1 MIRGRFAPSPTGPL
15 HFGSLVAAVGSYLF
29 AKSQGGEW
37 HVRIEDLDTPRNVP
51 GAADDMLRTLEA
63 LGLEWD
69 GPVVYQSAR
78 MDAYASALHRLRAS
92 GLTYPCACSRREIA
106 DSIATGESAG
116 AAYPGTCRA
125 GLSPG
130 RMARAE
136 RVRVDGAAIAFEDR
150 LQGRIA
156 SKLADDVGDF
166 VLKRADGPFAYQ
178 LAVVVD
184 DADSGITEVVRGA
197 DLLDSTPRQIFLQRQ
212 LGLPTPRYA
221 HLPVATDATGAKL
234 SKQTAALRVDGRA
247 PAEAIRAALRFLGQ
261 PVPGAAADRGPREM
275 LDGAIAQFDST
286 CIPRVAAAAVTN
298 DGELVA

>member
-15 HFGSLVAAVGSYLF
+15 HFGSLVAALGSYLF

-51 GAADDMLRTLEA
+51 GAADDILHTLEA
-63 LGLEWD
+63 LGLHWD

-78 MDAYASALHRLRAS
+78 LDAYASALDRLRDI

-106 DSIATGESAG
+106 DSIGAGESAG

-125 GLSPG
+125 SLSAG
-130 RMARAE
+130 RTARAE
-136 RVRVDGAAIAFEDR
+136 RVRVDGAAVSFDDR

-156 SKLADDVGDF
+156 SRLAEDVGDF
-166 VLKRADGPFAYQ
+166 VVKRADGPFAYQ

-184 DADSGITEVVRGA
+184 DADTGITEVVRGA

-212 LGLPTPRYA
+212 LGLTTPHYA
-221 HLPVATDATGAKL
+221 HLPVAIDATGAKL
-234 SKQTAALRVDGRA
+234 SKQNHARPVSGNGGRVALAAAL
-247 PAEAIRAALRFLGQ
+247 EFLGHPIPGEVAQ
-261 PVPGAAADRGPREM
+261 SAPEQMLRWAAHQLAPERVPPARQRGCHPE
-275 LDGAIAQFDST
+275 FT
-286 CIPRVAAAAVTN
+286 
-298 DGELVA
+298 